1 MQRSPEGQAR
11 PVRERRRRVRG
22 FGSRR
27 GEEARRKRGPMIAE
41 RKYTNGQLIGRM
53 LKLAWRYRAGAIKSL
68 VLQVLLLTLALSGLS
83 LAGLGLDVIH
93 AGFNPEAEAP
103 RWPMGFAPPADWG
116 AFTLML
122 VVGGLILVIALLR
135 FVLDAWSQMQVG
147 RLVQDIVVGLR
158 AEVYHKLER
167 LSFRFFDEH
176 EQGTIINRVTG
187 DVQAVRAFIDQV
199 LIQVLMMALSL
210 TFFMVYMLSIHPWL
224 TLWCL
229 LTTPVMV
236 VLTVAFSRIVRPAYV
251 ENRRLY
257 DGAVRVLAENAQGV
271 HVVKGFSLQGEE
283 ETKFAAANQRVKDQQ
298 QWIFW
303 RVSVFG
309 PLIGLLPQINLV
321 VLLLVGG
328 AYYMRGEIA
337 FGAGLVVFAGLLQQF
352 SGQVAGIAGVANTM
366 QRSLTGAQR
375 VFEVMDAEVEIESK
389 PGAVRLEQG
398 TRGRVVFEGVGFAYE
413 LRGGEGERAGDAAQN
428 PSASAGVGAGGGAG
442 GAGGVGPAVLED
454 VSFAAEPGQ
463 TIAIVGATGA
473 GKSTLLSLI
482 PRFYDP
488 TAGRVMLDGTDLK
501 DLELDDLRRS
511 VGIVFQ
517 ESFLFSHTVAENI
530 AFGYP
535 EASREQIE
543 RAAAVAQADEFIR
556 ELPEG
561 YDTVLAEAGGNLSG
575 GQRQRLAIARAVLL
589 EPAVLL
595 LDDPTAAIDPDTEH
609 EILSAMD
616 RAMAGRTT
624 FVVAH
629 RLSTL
634 RRADLVLVLEK
645 GRIVERG
652 THEELMAK
660 PDGHYRR
667 AADLQSADEESRRL
681 LGMPVGIGQEGGE
694 G

>member
-1 MQRSPEGQAR
+1 M
-11 PVRERRRRVRG
+11 RERRRRVRVG
-22 FGSRR
+22 RGLSTRR
-27 GEEARRKRGPMIAE
+27 GEEARRRRGPLIQE

-68 VLQVLLLTLALSGLS
+68 VLQVLLLVLMLSGLS
-83 LAGLGLDVIH
+83 LAGLGIDVIRVGFD
-93 AGFNPEAEAP
+93 AGAEAP
-103 RWPMGFAPPADWG
+103 RWPFGLEPPAGWSG
-116 AFTLML
+116 MALTGL
-122 VVGGLILVIALLR
+122 VAGLILVIAGLR
-135 FVLDAWSQMQVG
+135 FVLDAVGQMQVG

-187 DVQAVRAFIDQV
+187 DVQSVRAFIDQV

-210 TFFMVYMLSIHPWL
+210 TFFTAYMLSIHPWL

-236 VLTVAFSRIVRPAYV
+236 GLTVAFSRIVRPAYV

-271 HVVKGFSLQGEE
+271 HVVKGFSLQDAEE
-283 ETKFAAANQRVKDQQ
+283 AKFAAANQRVKDQQ

-303 RVSVFG
+303 RVSTFS
-309 PLIGLLPQINLV
+309 PLIGLMPQINLV
-321 VLLLVGG
+321 VLMLVGG
-328 AYYMRGEIA
+328 AYYMRGEIG
-337 FGAGLVVFAGLLQQF
+337 FGTGLVVFAGLLQQF
-352 SGQVAGIAGVANTM
+352 SAQVGSIAQIANTM

-375 VFEVMDAEVEIESK
+375 VFEVMDAEVGIESK
-389 PGAVRLEQG
+389 PDAVRLEAGGRG

-413 LRGGEGERAGDAAQN
+413 LRGGEGDAAVR
-428 PSASAGVGAGGGAG
+428 PTVGNRGLPGAR
-442 GAGGVGPAVLED
+442 GPVVLED

-463 TIAIVGATGA
+463 TIAVVGATGA

-488 TAGRVMLDGTDLK
+488 TAGRVTLDGTDVK
-501 DLELDDLRRS
+501 DLDLDDLRRS
-511 VGIVFQ
+511 IGIVFQ

-543 RAAAVAQADEFIR
+543 RAAAVAQADGFIR
-556 ELPEG
+556 ELSEG

-645 GRIVERG
+645 GKIVERG
-652 THEELMAK
+652 THAELMQRA
-660 PDGHYRR
+660 DGHYRR
-667 AADLQSADEESRRL
+667 AAELQSADEESRRL
-681 LGMPVGIGQEGGE
+681 LGMPVGAGAGVGSEGGA

>member
-1 MQRSPEGQAR
+1 M
-11 PVRERRRRVRG
+11 RERRRGPRGPLG
-22 FGSRR
+22 FGHRR
-27 GEEARRKRGPMIAE
+27 GEEARRKRGPLIEE

-53 LKLAWRYRAGAIKSL
+53 LRLAWRYRAGAIKSL
-68 VLQVLLLTLALSGLS
+68 VLQMMLQILALSGLG
-83 LAGLGLDVIH
+83 LAGLGIDVIR
-93 AGFNPEAEAP
+93 AGFDPEAESP
-103 RWPMGFAPPADWG
+103 RWPFGFEPPAWSG
-116 AFTLML
+116 MRLTLL
-122 VVGGLILVIALLR
+122 VAGLIAIIGLVR
-135 FVLDAWSQMQVG
+135 FALDAWGQMQVG

-158 AEVYHKLER
+158 AEVYNKLER

-187 DVQAVRAFIDQV
+187 DVQMVRAFIDQV
-199 LIQVLMMALSL
+199 LLQVLIMAMSL
-210 TFFMVYMLSIHPWL
+210 TFFLVFMLSIHPWL

-229 LTTPVMV
+229 LTTPLMV
-236 VLTVAFSRIVRPAYV
+236 GLTVAFSRIVRPAFV

-283 ETKFAAANQRVKDQQ
+283 EVKFAAANQRVKDQQ

-303 RVSVFG
+303 RVSIFSPV
-309 PLIGLLPQINLV
+309 IGFLPQINLV
-321 VLLLVGG
+321 VLMLVGG
-328 AYYMRGEIA
+328 AYYMRGEIG
-337 FGAGLVVFAGLLQQF
+337 FGTGLVVFAGLLQQF
-352 SGQVAGIAGVANTM
+352 SGQVANIAGVANTM

-375 VFEVMDAEVEIESK
+375 VFEVMDAEVGIESK
-389 PGAVRLEQG
+389 PGAVRLADG
-398 TRGRVVFEGVGFAYE
+398 GRGRVVFEGVGFAYE
-413 LRGGEGERAGDAAQN
+413 LRGGDSSVLADTDAEAAEPREGGR
-428 PSASAGVGAGGGAG
+428 
-442 GAGGVGPAVLED
+442 GPTVLED

-543 RAAAVAQADEFIR
+543 RAAAVAQADGFIR

-561 YDTVLAEAGGNLSG
+561 YDTVLSEAGGNRSG
-575 GQRQRLAIARAVLL
+575 GQRQRLAIARAVLQ

-634 RRADLVLVLEK
+634 RRADLVLVLET
-645 GRIVERG
+645 GRI
-652 THEELMAK
+652 
-660 PDGHYRR
+660 
-667 AADLQSADEESRRL
+667 
-681 LGMPVGIGQEGGE
+681 
-694 G
+694 